1 MKYCKFYICYCLLC
15 SIISC
20 WCFQVCIF
28 PIFYQICMFWYNNLI
43 LYYVKRK
50 ARKVVSRKILIQQ
63 KYISTTSI
71 HCSIKVGKW
80 KFSSASYH
88 SSVWFLFHIIKPSRD
103 DVDIVC
109 CINNMLFRQNY
120 HYCWHVEVYIWI
132 KDTQEKQKYIIR
144 MVRKIFQCLSMLLAK
159 KYYGATRLKL
169 YWLHVIW

>member
-1 MKYCKFYICYCLLC
+1 MLLSPVFHNFMLVLSSLHLSHILSNLYVLIEQLKLHEYLFLEKYLF
-15 SIISC
+15 
-20 WCFQVCIF
+20 
-28 PIFYQICMFWYNNLI
+28 
-43 LYYVKRK
+43 RK
-50 ARKVVSRKILIQQ
+50 Y
-63 KYISTTSI
+63 YISTTSI
-71 HCSIKVGKW
+71 HCGIKVGKW

-159 KYYGATRLKL
+159 KYYYATRLKL

>member
-1 MKYCKFYICYCLLC
+1 MLL
-15 SIISC
+15 
-20 WCFQVCIF
+20 F
-28 PIFYQICMFWYNNLI
+28 PIFHNFMLVLSSLHLSHILSNFYVLI
-43 LYYVKRK
+43 EQLKFILCIKRN
-50 ARKVVSRKILIQQ
+50 AWKVVSRKILIQQ

-120 HYCWHVEVYIWI
+120 HYCWHLEVYIWI
-132 KDTQEKQKYIIR
+132 KDTQEKQKYMIR
-144 MVRKIFQCLSMLLAK
+144 MVRKIFQWVSMLLAK
-159 KYYGATRLKL
+159 SQ
-169 YWLHVIW
+169 